1 MTLDDPPPDAFTVE
15 LPRRRRGKRAG
26 FLRAVHVLAA
36 GVFTAA
42 EEMLGPQRRLV
53 PSGVSIVRED
63 DTERRARTLKRL
75 EVDPGPLA
83 FVDACDLH
91 AAEVAFGED
100 ALDAM
105 SFEQITRREP
115 GPVKRWRPGD
125 SPPATEK
132 AKPEDLIRVQRGT
145 MEPGGDGWREIPD
158 DDEGEASS

>member
-1 MTLDDPPPDAFTVE
+1 MTPDDPTADAFTVE

-26 FLRAVHVLAA
+26 FLRAVHVLAS

-42 EEMLGPQRRLV
+42 EEMLGPQHRSA
-53 PSGVSIVRED
+53 PSGGIAIVRED
-63 DTERRARTLKRL
+63 DTELRARTLKRL

-100 ALDAM
+100 ALDEM
-105 SFEQITRREP
+105 SFAQITRREP

-125 SPPATEK
+125 PPMATEK
-132 AKPEDLIRVQRGT
+132 ATPDDLIHVQRGT

-158 DDEGEASS
+158 DEELSS